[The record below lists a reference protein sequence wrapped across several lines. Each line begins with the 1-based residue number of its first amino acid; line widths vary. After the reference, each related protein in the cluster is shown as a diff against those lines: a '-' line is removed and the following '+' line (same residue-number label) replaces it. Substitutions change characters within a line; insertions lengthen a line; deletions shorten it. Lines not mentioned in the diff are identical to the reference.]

1 MLLKSGSLEPP
12 VFIAP
17 GLGSDVTELLPLV
30 EHIRSARSVYG
41 LQARGIDGVDEPFER
56 IEDMAQFHLREIK
69 QVQPHGPYSLI
80 GYSLGGLVML
90 EIAQRLTEN
99 GDKVVLLAM
108 LESYPHSRFLS
119 FRQRLQLLTRLVK
132 HHLSSAIQSPMRE
145 TFSYILHVLARQL
158 HISREG
164 QGSRQDREASGVTFS
179 PAIAR
184 VRTSAYRA
192 LKRYRPRFYKGRIR
206 FVRAGSSTE
215 FPEDAVAVWANLADE
230 FEVETVPGDHL
241 GILTVYFETL
251 ASILSRYLRDAS
263 SAD

>member
-1 MLLKSGSLEPP
+1 MLLKSGTLEPP

-41 LQARGIDGVDEPFER
+41 LQARGIDGMDEPFER

-69 QVQPHGPYSLI
+69 QVQPHGPYLLI

-90 EIAQRLTEN
+90 ELAQRLSEN
-99 GDKVVLLAM
+99 GDKVELLAL

-119 FRQRLQLLTRLVK
+119 LRQRRQLFTRLTK
-132 HHLSSAIQSPMRE
+132 HHISTALRLPIRE
-145 TFSYILHVLARQL
+145 AFSYIIRLSARQL
-158 HISREG
+158 HNSREG
-164 QGSRQDREASGVTFS
+164 QGSMQDREASAVTFS
-179 PAIAR
+179 PAVAR

-206 FVRAGSSTE
+206 FVRAGTSTE
-215 FPEDAVAVWANLADE
+215 FPEDAVAVWANLVDE
-230 FEVETVPGDHL
+230 FEVETVPGDHHE
-241 GILTVYFETL
+241 IIIKHFESL
-251 ASILSRYLRDAS
+251 ADVLSRYLSETSDQN
-263 SAD
+263 